1 MDTRFQTR
9 EEWLQAAVDELRP
22 EFAAHSLA
30 LPSLIRTAC
39 GFTSAGRRGRVIGE
53 CWSPKASADAAT
65 EILISPTLDDGR
77 EVLAVLVH
85 ELIHASGIQGHVK
98 AFGRAAQAMDLTGP
112 NKATVPGPGFDA
124 RYAPILSFLGG
135 YPHAKLMLSQDKPK
149 QGTRML
155 KACCP
160 SCGYT
165 IRLTQKWASLGLP
178 TCICGDQIALEGD
191 AE

>member
-1 MDTRFQTR
+1 MTTKFNTR
-9 EEWLQAAVDELRP
+9 EEWLQAALDELRP
-22 EFAAHSLA
+22 EFGSRSLS
-30 LPSLIRTAC
+30 LPAVIRTAC

-77 EVLAVLVH
+77 EVLAVLIH
-85 ELIHASGIQGHVK
+85 ELIHASGIQGHGK
-98 AFGRAAQAMDLTGP
+98 AFGRAAAAMDLDGP

-124 RYAPILSFLGG
+124 RYAPIIDFLGS
-135 YPHAKLMLSQDKPK
+135 YPHAKLLLAQDKPK

-155 KACCP
+155 KAACP

-165 IRLTQKWASLGLP
+165 VRLTAKWAALGLP
-178 TCICGDQIALEGD
+178 TCVCGDTLALEGG

>member
-9 EEWLQAAVDELRP
+9 EEWLQAGVDELRP

-53 CWSPKASADAAT
+53 CWSSKASADAAT

-77 EVLAVLVH
+77 EVLAVLIH
-85 ELIHASGIQGHVK
+85 ELIHAHGIKGHGK
-98 AFGRAAQAMDLTGP
+98 RFGAAAAAMDLTGP
-112 NKATVPGPGFDA
+112 NKSTVAGPGFDA
-124 RYAPILSFLGG
+124 RFGAILGFLGA
-135 YPHAKLMLSQDKPK
+135 YPHAKLLLGSQKPK

-155 KACCP
+155 KAACP